1 MRKRNA
7 LVQKE
12 VACFTVQGY
21 CCLALVFFCVAGR
34 VCALGTSEAK
44 TEKTPQNGEWVLA
57 VTAFDISAL
66 PISRQ
71 QIGEDMTRRLIRSLG
86 AVHTRSRMVREYA
99 YYGDYAW
106 SKTRAVAAQTLAAK
120 RGERDLLVYQ
130 GDPEWKYRKRLKVID
145 AEIQKLEEALIE
157 TEAEIPLIVLEPGF
171 KLTEENI
178 KGSFPV
184 PPAEGGEYRFCVT
197 QKADAFLTGK
207 IIEFHGRF
215 YVTLRMYTRYTRSFQ
230 YEDSVVF
237 STETTDQMVNTLANR
252 LVATVSGMPLGAVV
266 VHTVPEDAR
275 VFIDS
280 SLAGQAETIE
290 RPAGTIEIESFA
302 DQHEAVSIPL
312 ELKSGELAELY
323 INLQPLSHGALN
335 ITVPDK
341 PGASVYRGALYIG
354 QTPLSMDTPMHHYE
368 YYRVETPEGE
378 HTSVVLSLEDSRTKS
393 ALQGTAEAGGTL
405 VLKTRKPPPEGTKP
419 VEKARRRFY
428 GAYGRFW
435 ITLPVAF
442 VIQGIYSS
450 QIAGY
455 QAQPTVEL
463 YEDIMVTQKISIG
476 AWIVFGAVSAEFVV
490 RTVLYLYN
498 GWKDAPQLARSTQR
512 KGT

>member
-1 MRKRNA
+1 MA
-7 LVQKE
+7 
-12 VACFTVQGY
+12 
-21 CCLALVFFCVAGR
+21 
-34 VCALGTSEAK
+34 
-44 TEKTPQNGEWVLA
+44 
-57 VTAFDISAL
+57 
-66 PISRQ
+66 
-71 QIGEDMTRRLIRSLG
+71 
-86 AVHTRSRMVREYA
+86 REYA

-106 SKTRAVAAQTLAAK
+106 SKARAAAAQTLAAK
-120 RGERDLLVYQ
+120 RGERDLVLYQ
-130 GDPEWKYRKRLKVID
+130 GDPEWKYRKRLKAID
-145 AEIQKLEEALIE
+145 AEIQKLEKALIE

-171 KLTEENI
+171 KLTEENT
-178 KGSFPV
+178 KGNFPA
-184 PPAEGGEYRFCVT
+184 PPGEGGEYRFCVT

-230 YEDSVVF
+230 YEDNVIF
-237 STETTDQMVNTLANR
+237 STETTDQMVNTLAGR
-252 LVATVSGMPLGAVV
+252 LVAAVSGMPLGAVV
-266 VHTVPEDAR
+266 VHTMPEDAQAR
-275 VFIDS
+275 IFIDG
-280 SLAGQAETIE
+280 SLAGQGETGVIE
-290 RPAGTIEIESFA
+290 HPAGTIEIESFA
-302 DQHEAVSIPL
+302 EQHEAVSMPL
-312 ELKSGELAELY
+312 ELRSGELAELY
-323 INLQPLSHGALN
+323 IHLQPLSRGALN

-341 PGASVYRGALYIG
+341 PGASIYRGALYIG

-378 HTSVVLSLEDSRTKS
+378 HASVVLSIEDSRTKS
-393 ALQGTAEAGGTL
+393 ARALQGTAEPGGTL
-405 VLKTRKPPPEGTKP
+405 VLKTRRPPPEGTKP

-435 ITLPVAF
+435 LTLPVAF

-455 QAQPTVEL
+455 QAHPTIEL

-498 GWKDAPQLARSTQR
+498 AWKDAPQLARSTQR